1 MHRGSHLDES
11 LDRHSESLAVSR
23 KQNERIKQA
32 GCRRSQQ
39 RTHRHSFHRVSS
51 ALHMMQTVQ
60 NSRRHHEGT
69 AEDKVGQISHSG
81 RKGSFGY
88 QMYQNLHQLDHNSR
102 HRSHGKT
109 SYQNRDLREIQLIE
123 GRSQEGNGEFQI
135 HQYAGHRSQHRD
147 LGDRPRP
154 APVHRISIS
163 QYLFTHNCPL
173 LFEKFSYKRKF
184 LQKENPREYSRGN
197 EH

>member
-1 MHRGSHLDES
+1 QTQYFSVALQDYADPLVNEEYDHGSQGVFKQIKGHDDQRHESKQAVNRGMHGGSHLDES

-69 AEDKVGQISHSG
+69 AEDKVGQI
-81 RKGSFGY
+81 
-88 QMYQNLHQLDHNSR
+88 
-102 HRSHGKT
+102 
-109 SYQNRDLREIQLIE
+109 
-123 GRSQEGNGEFQI
+123 
-135 HQYAGHRSQHRD
+135 
-147 LGDRPRP
+147 
-154 APVHRISIS
+154 
-163 QYLFTHNCPL
+163 
-173 LFEKFSYKRKF
+173 
-184 LQKENPREYSRGN
+184 
-197 EH
+197 